1 MTSFLQ
7 ICDIIT
13 LTAGKWKD
21 IISAPIPPGGGKVL
35 EVQAIRKTEAIM
47 ENDSNTLRRLK
58 TIEGHLRGVIRMV
71 EEDSYCID
79 VIRQIQ
85 AVEAAL
91 NKVSAQIL
99 EGHLNSCVTTA
110 IKGNNPKERERVLKE
125 ITEVF
130 EMSTKV

>member
-1 MTSFLQ
+1 MKEESM
-7 ICDIIT
+7 DN
-13 LTAGKWKD
+13 
-21 IISAPIPPGGGKVL
+21 S
-35 EVQAIRKTEAIM
+35 EAA
-47 ENDSNTLRRLK
+47 LRRLR
-58 TIEGHLRGVIRMV
+58 TIEGHLGGIIRMV
-71 EEDSYCID
+71 ESDQYCID

-99 EGHLNSCVTTA
+99 ENHLNSCVTTA
-110 IKGNNPKERERVLKE
+110 IRSSNTRDRERVLKE

>member
-1 MTSFLQ
+1 
-7 ICDIIT
+7 
-13 LTAGKWKD
+13 
-21 IISAPIPPGGGKVL
+21 
-35 EVQAIRKTEAIM
+35 M
-47 ENDSNTLRRLK
+47 ENDKQSTPQSGSADNIIRRLK

-71 EEDSYCID
+71 EEDAYCID

-91 NKVSAQIL
+91 NKISSRIL
-99 EGHLNSCVTTA
+99 EDHLNSCVITA
-110 IKGNNPKERERVLKE
+110 IQGNDRNERERVLKE